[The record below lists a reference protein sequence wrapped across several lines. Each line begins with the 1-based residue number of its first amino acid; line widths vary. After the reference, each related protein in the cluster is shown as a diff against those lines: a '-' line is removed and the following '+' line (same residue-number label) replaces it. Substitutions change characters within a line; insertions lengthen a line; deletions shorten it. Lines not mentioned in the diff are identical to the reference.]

1 MNDNRKVINLK
12 DYKEKKEKLENRTF
26 VYIPMAYRQ
35 ACLDIVKRHNPKA
48 SKEEIVSEYERC
60 LQIAQK
66 HNYPSKALLSVFCYS
81 YFSPS
86 DLNHE
91 IKPVNITENTI
102 DMTDF
107 FKSLKPMEDK
117 ELVNIYNK
125 CIYDIAENKPNK
137 EEAEFRSAVIA
148 GELKRRLSL
157 RKKNNL
163 KGSDI
168 FITII
173 GICAI
178 CSAISSIARDL

>member
-12 DYKEKKEKLENRTF
+12 DYKEKKEKLEPRTF
-26 VYIPMAYRQ
+26 VYIPIVYRQ
-35 ACLDIVKRHNPKA
+35 ACLDIVKRHNTKV
-48 SKEEIVSEYERC
+48 SKEEILSEYEHC
-60 LQIAQK
+60 LQIAKK
-66 HNYPSKALLSVFCYS
+66 HNYPSKALLSVFCYG
-81 YFSPS
+81 YFCPS

-91 IKPVNITENTI
+91 IKPFNITENTI

-117 ELVNIYNK
+117 ALVNIYNK

-137 EEAEFRSAVIA
+137 EEAEFRSVVIA

-157 RKKNNL
+157 RKKNNC

-168 FITII
+168 FIAII
-173 GICAI
+173 GISAF
-178 CSAISSIARDL
+178 CSALGSIVGNI